1 LIENDKI
8 DKSLKPTFHKK
19 LKLTE
24 ENKYTIKV
32 NDSSGSIL
40 EYVRSEFEYE
50 EIIDELTESI
60 LSDDEQSWYDHCSS
74 NWFDYGDSEYGL
86 NTSILEISINSSD
99 LNNSTEIYLGER
111 ELQIEKGYPEGKAMF
126 IFEASSYEAGE
137 YVFEEMTLEF
147 EFRPEFLTIET
158 SDFKMLI
165 NGIEYNNPVTD
176 EDFYSRGELVE
187 SRTKGTDIELYFKK
201 KNGELTCVSDYED
214 INKEIMINMDKYIV
228 DNREMNLTD
237 EKIKEVNKKAIDDY
251 FDRVW
256 YGK

>member
-1 LIENDKI
+1 
-8 DKSLKPTFHKK
+8 
-19 LKLTE
+19 
-24 ENKYTIKV
+24 
-32 NDSSGSIL
+32 
-40 EYVRSEFEYE
+40 
-50 EIIDELTESI
+50 
-60 LSDDEQSWYDHCSS
+60 
-74 NWFDYGDSEYGL
+74 
-86 NTSILEISINSSD
+86 
-99 LNNSTEIYLGER
+99 
-111 ELQIEKGYPEGKAMF
+111 
-126 IFEASSYEAGE
+126 
-137 YVFEEMTLEF
+137 
-147 EFRPEFLTIET
+147 
-158 SDFKMLI
+158 MLI